1 MNFLLDKTHFTDIDA
16 AEDGC
21 ILLTN
26 GLGGYVSLNCA
37 GGTSRNDHSLF
48 MAAVKA
54 PNVRYNMITNILAVL
69 SVDGKKYDLCTQR
82 MADGTYREGFCFLD
96 NITYGSNMVSW
107 CFHAEDVEL
116 SYMVVM
122 PHGEN
127 TVMIYYHIYNPS
139 RRQVELELTPL
150 LRFTPKN
157 EPLKPE
163 AGFSIKEHALSCAS
177 DTKSG
182 SVVSS
187 YMIEGNGLNM
197 LAATD
202 GAVSVFEPVIYGPFK
217 WTLDTRDGRNDTGI
231 GIANHRITRCT
242 SDFDSEVTVL
252 YSLEP
257 AEKISEKTALG
268 LTHAFDKAAQ
278 AEEARIQA
286 LTDASSLKSPLGK
299 QLTAS
304 ADAFIVD
311 RESTGGKTII
321 AGYPFFEDWGR
332 DTMIALGGTTLA
344 AGRFAECK
352 SILRT
357 FAKYEKNGLLPNLF
371 PEGGMTPMYNSADA
385 PLLFINAIYEYIKF
399 SKDEEFLQECFAP
412 MKEIMDAYENGTD
425 FHIRCDSDG
434 LIMAGDDLE
443 QLTWMDVRVGDY
455 LPTPRHGKPVEIN
468 AYWYSA
474 LCCMREFC
482 LKKASASKFSVNE
495 ASDGIADSN
504 EASVNAASAGI
515 SGAAGTAEYYTALAD
530 KYAAMAELTRKSFLA
545 KYPDPA
551 LGCLKDVLNGTYEEN
566 QIRCNQIW
574 ALTQPFTMLD
584 STLSGNVLDT
594 IEREL
599 YTTAGLRTLS
609 MKDPNFHAVYIG
621 DMVSRDSAYHQGTV
635 WTFPLGA
642 YLRAR
647 IMQLPHYN
655 DDRRQAECRKL
666 EAAFDALK
674 GWLFEGCLG
683 QLAEIYDGKE
693 PTVSRGCYAQAW
705 SVGEILRAVYDW
717 ENYQNNNR

>member
-1 MNFLLDKTHFTDIDA
+1 MNFLLDKTHFSDIDA
-16 AEDGC
+16 AESGC
-21 ILLTN
+21 VLLTN

-37 GGTSRNDHSLF
+37 GGTSRNDHSIF

-54 PNVRYNMITNILAVL
+54 PNVRYNMVTNILAVL

-82 MADGTYREGFCFLD
+82 MADGTFRNGFCHID
-96 NITYGSNMVSW
+96 NITYGSNLVSW
-107 CFHAEDVEL
+107 CFHAEDVEV
-116 SYMVVM
+116 SYMIVM

-127 TVMIYYHIYNPS
+127 TVMIYYHIYNPVLHK
-139 RRQVELELTPL
+139 VELELTPL

-157 EPLKPE
+157 EPLKPD
-163 AGFSIKEHALSCAS
+163 AHFSIKEQKLSCAS
-177 DTKSG
+177 SDKSAM
-182 SVVSS
+182 SS
-187 YMIEGNGLNM
+187 YMIENNGLN
-197 LAATD
+197 LLTATD
-202 GAVSVFEPVIYGPFK
+202 GTVSVFEPVVYGPFK
-217 WTLDTRDGRNDTGI
+217 WSLDTRDGRNDTGI
-231 GIANHRITRCT
+231 GIANHRIIRCT

-257 AEKISEKTALG
+257 ADKISKKTACG
-268 LTHAFDKAAQ
+268 LTKAFEQAVQ
-278 AEEARIQA
+278 AEEARINA
-286 LTDASSLKSPLGK
+286 LTDVSPLKSSLGK
-299 QLTAS
+299 QLTIS

-344 AGRFAECK
+344 AGRFSECK

-385 PLLFINAIYEYIKF
+385 PLLFVNAVYEYIKF

-425 FHIRCDSDG
+425 FHIKCDSDG

-474 LCCMREFC
+474 LCCMHEFC
-482 LKKASASKFSVNE
+482 LKKASVSE
-495 ASDGIADSN
+495 ASAERG
-504 EASVNAASAGI
+504 NAEET
-515 SGAAGTAEYYTALAD
+515 AAYYTSLAD
-530 KYAAMAELTRKSFLA
+530 KYAAMSERTRESFLA
-545 KYPDPA
+545 KYPDSA

-574 ALTQPFTMLD
+574 ALTQPFTMLNNA
-584 STLSGNVLDT
+584 LREEILDT
-594 IEREL
+594 VEREL

-609 MKDPNFHAVYIG
+609 MKDENFHAVYIG

-655 DDRRQAECRKL
+655 AARRQAECEKL
-666 EAAFDALK
+666 ERAFEALK

-693 PTVSRGCYAQAW
+693 PNVSRGCYAQAW

-717 ENYQNNNR
+717 ENYQTRCE

>member
-1 MNFLLDKTHFTDIDA
+1 MNFLLDKSRFVDIDA
-16 AEDGC
+16 AESGC

-54 PNVRYNMITNILAVL
+54 PNVRCNMITNILAVI
-69 SVDGKKYDLCTQR
+69 SVDGRKYDLSTQR
-82 MADGTYREGFCFLD
+82 MADGTCRDGFRMLD
-96 NITYGSNMVSW
+96 NITYGNNMASW

-116 SYMVVM
+116 SYMIVM

-127 TVMIYYHIYNPS
+127 TVLVYYHIFNPS
-139 RRQVELELTPL
+139 KRTVELELTPL

-157 EPLKPE
+157 EPLKP
-163 AGFSIKEHALSCAS
+163 GTVFSIDNCTLS
-177 DTKSG
+177 SG
-182 SVVSS
+182 SDNGTGSAISS
-187 YMIEGNGLNM
+187 YMIESNGLK
-197 LAATD
+197 LLTATD
-202 GAVSVFEPVIYGPFK
+202 GDVSVFDPVTYGPFR
-217 WTLDTRDGRNDTGI
+217 WSLDTRDGRNDTGI
-231 GIANHRITRCT
+231 GIANHRITRST
-242 SDFDSEVTVL
+242 EDFDSEVTVI

-257 AEKISEKTALG
+257 AEKICEKTACG
-268 LTHAFDKAAQ
+268 LTNAFDRAVQ
-278 AEEARIQA
+278 AEEMRIKDLA
-286 LTDASSLKSPLGK
+286 NASPLTSPLGT
-299 QLTAS
+299 QLTIS
-304 ADAFIVD
+304 ADAYIVD

-344 AGRFAECK
+344 TGRFAECK

-371 PEGGMTPMYNSADA
+371 PEGDMTPMYNSADA
-385 PLLFINAIYEYIKF
+385 PLLFVNAVYEYIKF
-399 SKDEEFLQECFAP
+399 SKDEEFLPECFDP
-412 MKEIMDAYENGTD
+412 MKEIMDAYESGTG
-425 FHIRCDSDG
+425 FHIKCDSDG

-474 LCCMREFC
+474 LCCMQEFC
-482 LKKASASKFSVNE
+482 TKLASYA
-495 ASDGIADSN
+495 
-504 EASVNAASAGI
+504 AASADI
-515 SGAAGTAEYYTALAD
+515 IDTTEKTSYYTALAD
-530 KYAAMAELTRKSFLA
+530 KYASMAKLTHKSFLA
-545 KYPDPA
+545 KYPDAA
-551 LGCLKDVLNGTYEEN
+551 LGCLKDVLNGTYEET

-584 STLSGNVLDT
+584 ADLCEKVLDT
-594 IEREL
+594 VEREL

-609 MKDPNFHAVYIG
+609 TKDSNFHAIYIG
-621 DMVSRDSAYHQGTV
+621 DMISRDSAYHQGTV

-647 IMQLPHYN
+647 IMQLPHY
-655 DDRRQAECRKL
+655 DSTRRKL
-666 EAAFDALK
+666 ECEKLETAFDKLK
-674 GWLFEGCLG
+674 DWLSEGCLG
-683 QLAEIYDGKE
+683 QLAEIYDGLE

-717 ENYQNNNR
+717 ENYQKNNR